1 MQNLLRKFINFIK
14 NPISG
19 FIFYLI
25 CIAIYLYVPPEG
37 LGAIAFIFIFPFVL
51 FVVIGLN
58 LPFFSTLFRRFTM
71 SIYKKQNHALEHGT
85 IYFLKRRFG
94 DKLRVG
100 GHAEKNGFRICG
112 VSKKDEII
120 KAFEKFTQEL
130 SQKNPDL
137 FVSLRCGSNIVT
149 SQGFGIILL
158 TMSVI
163 ILKVFQAPNLI
174 ITIVLSANTI
184 IYFLLRKNLGNW
196 MQEKLFMSTEFSSA
210 KIHSVN
216 KVKKKIYWEIN
227 PVYFVKTIIE

>member
-71 SIYKKQNHALEHGT
+71 SINKKQNHALEHGT

-158 TMSVI
+158 TMSAI
-163 ILKVFQAPNLI
+163 ILKVFQASDLI
-174 ITIVLSANTI
+174 TTIVLSANTI

>member
-71 SIYKKQNHALEHGT
+71 SIDKKQNHALEHGT